1 MIRLFLKQHVSWL
14 LFSLVLQLMVNLIV
28 SVDQGFQAVSHIYL
42 NLVWLVLVLAFVW
55 WRYMSDA
62 KTMKAYELERSTY
75 VEAVKATYELA
86 LTQQKADLQEQKL
99 MLLERQD
106 ELLAWVHEMKSPMTA
121 MQLLTEQ
128 IEDVDVKERLEAEWL
143 RVYLLLDQQLHATR
157 LMTIEQDN
165 RLQSVLLKEVL
176 VEEVKALRIWCF
188 DKQIAVEM
196 NNVELNVIT
205 DRKWLGFIVRQVLS
219 NAVKYSHVGG
229 EVQLYATM
237 DGDQVVLEIQDN
249 GIGIK
254 KEDLPRVFR
263 KSYTGTIGRE
273 TSTATGMGL
282 YLAKQAAESLN
293 IKLLIESTEA
303 VGTTVKIRFPKAND
317 YAKTLSK
324 VTTSSLC

>member
-42 NLVWLVLVLAFVW
+42 NLVWFVLVLAFVW

-86 LTQQKADLQEQKL
+86 LTQQKADLQEQKF

-165 RLQSVLLKEVL
+165 RLESVLLKEVL
-176 VEEVKALRIWCF
+176 VQEVKALRSWCF

-196 NNVELNVIT
+196 NNVELDVIT

-282 YLAKQAAESLN
+282 YLAKQAAASLN

-303 VGTTVKIRFPKAND
+303 VGTKVKIRFPKVND
-317 YAKTLSK
+317 YAKTLS
-324 VTTSSLC
+324 

>member
-1 MIRLFLKQHVSWL
+1 MIRLFLKQHLSWL
-14 LFSLVLQLMVNLIV
+14 LFLAVLQLVVNLIV
-28 SVDQGFQAVSHIYL
+28 YVDKGFQGVSLIYM
-42 NLVWLVLVLAFVW
+42 NIVWIVLSFAFIC
-55 WRYMSDA
+55 WRYMRDT
-62 KTMKAYELERSTY
+62 KLMKAYDLEKGTY
-75 VEAVKATYELA
+75 VEAVKGTFELKLA
-86 LTQQKADLQEQKL
+86 QQKIELQEQKL

-128 IEDVDVKERLEAEWL
+128 ISNVDVKERLKTEWL
-143 RVYLLLDQQLHATR
+143 RLYLLLDQQLHATR

-165 RLQSVLLKEVL
+165 RMETVRLKEV
-176 VEEVKALRIWCF
+176 VVQEIKALRSWCF

-196 NNVELNVIT
+196 SGVELDVIT
-205 DRKWLGFIVRQVLS
+205 DSKWLGFIVRQVLS

-229 EVQLYATM
+229 EIQLYATVE
-237 DGDQVVLEIQDN
+237 DDHKVFVIQDN

-282 YLAKQAAESLN
+282 YLAKQAADSLN
-293 IKLLIESTEA
+293 IKLVIESTEA
-303 VGTTVKIRFPKAND
+303 VGTTVKMRFPKVND
-317 YAKTLSK
+317 YYKTLS
-324 VTTSSLC
+324 

>member
-1 MIRLFLKQHVSWL
+1 MIRLFLKQHLSWL
-14 LFSLVLQLMVNLIV
+14 LFLLVLQLLVNLIV
-28 SVDQGFQAVSHIYL
+28 YVDKGFQAVSLLYM
-42 NLVWLVLVLAFVW
+42 NLVWLVLVLAFVGW
-55 WRYMSDA
+55 LYMRDI
-62 KTMKAYELERSTY
+62 KTMKVYELEQNTY

-86 LTQQKADLQEQKL
+86 FAQQKAEIQEQRL

-128 IEDVDVKERLEAEWL
+128 IDNVDVKERLEAEWL

-157 LMTIEQDN
+157 LITIEQDN
-165 RLQSVLLKEVL
+165 RMETVQLKEVL
-176 VEEVKALRIWCF
+176 VQEIKALRSWCF
-188 DKQIAVEM
+188 DKKIAVEIKD
-196 NNVELNVIT
+196 VELDVIT

-219 NAVKYSHVGG
+219 NAVKYSNVGG
-229 EVQLYATM
+229 EILLYVTFEA
-237 DGDQVVLEIQDN
+237 DQVVLSIQDN

-282 YLAKQAAESLN
+282 YLAKQVAESLN
-293 IKLLIESTEA
+293 IKLMIESTEA
-303 VGTTVKIRFPKAND
+303 VGTTVKIRFPKVNE
-317 YAKTLSK
+317 YSKTLG
-324 VTTSSLC
+324 

>member
-42 NLVWLVLVLAFVW
+42 NLVWVVLVLAFVW

-176 VEEVKALRIWCF
+176 VEEVKALRSWCF

-303 VGTTVKIRFPKAND
+303 VGTTLKIRFPKVND
-317 YAKTLSK
+317 YSKTLS
-324 VTTSSLC
+324 

>member
-1 MIRLFLKQHVSWL
+1 MIRLFLKQHLSWL
-14 LFSLVLQLMVNLIV
+14 LFLAVLQVFINLIIY
-28 SVDQGFQAVSHIYL
+28 VDNGFQEISLLYM
-42 NLVWLVLVLAFVW
+42 NLVWFVLVFAFIGW
-55 WRYMSDA
+55 LYMRDV
-62 KTMKAYELERSTY
+62 KTMKAYELEKNTY
-75 VEAVKATYELA
+75 VEAVKGTYALA
-86 LTQQKADLQEQKL
+86 LAQQKVELQEQKL

-106 ELLAWVHEMKSPMTA
+106 ELLAWVHDMKSPMTA

-128 IEDVDVKERLEAEWL
+128 IGDVDVKERLEAEWL

-165 RLQSVLLKEVL
+165 RMEKVLLKAVL
-176 VEEVKALRIWCF
+176 VQEIKALRSWCF

-196 NNVELNVIT
+196 NNVELDIIT

-219 NAVKYSHVGG
+219 NAVKYSNVGG
-229 EVQLYATM
+229 EVQLYATIES
-237 DGDQVVLEIQDN
+237 DQVVLGIQDN

-282 YLAKQAAESLN
+282 YLAKQAADSLN
-293 IKLLIESTEA
+293 IKFMIESTEA
-303 VGTTVKIRFPKAND
+303 VGTTVKIRFPKVND
-317 YAKTLSK
+317 YSKTLG
-324 VTTSSLC
+324 